1 MFMSEYTYIGDIASP
16 NVQDSVTYQQKKI
29 CSGG

>member
-1 MFMSEYTYIGDIASP
+1 MSEYIYIGDIASP

-29 CSGG
+29 CPGG